1 MQGQYDPEYKD
12 ILEAVSAIIFL
23 STPHRGTN
31 LADTL
36 NRILQ
41 ASIISSSKQFIS
53 ELTKNSFTLQT
64 LNEQFRHVA
73 PKLDI
78 VSFYETRMTPIGIK
92 RNKVVCHSRLVAA
105 HGVSFSNLF
114 QMVLGKDSSV
124 LGYPGEISRALDA
137 DHHGV
142 CKFDSP
148 DDPLYVNVRNVLKS
162 LVGKYPLPSKLH
174 CHAIWLH
181 PSLYIKAL
189 AMSQYRLNMRIFVR
203 SKNFLPPNADYIF
216 FRDRWVPNTCNWILK
231 QEPFSKWLHDT
242 TVKPIVL
249 WLHGPAASGKS
260 VLSSFVINH
269 LAWLGSFCQYFF
281 MRFGDQ
287 NKRSLSVLLRSL
299 AYQVAQSLPSFRK
312 GIVQLIAEATKFDT
326 ADAQTIWSRVFRSI
340 LFKIRLE
347 VPLYWVIDG
356 LEESDDPRALIKL
369 LSDINLAV
377 LPIRILI
384 VSRRTQGLASSFQRL
399 SKEVQVDMV
408 PYEGNTT
415 DIHSFVDQELDVSG
429 DDKFKSYVRHQ
440 ILQRA
445 GGNFLWVH
453 FAVQRINDCHTSAN
467 VERALEQLPSGM
479 EALYNRMA
487 TSVVMLP
494 QQEDKQ
500 LAASI
505 LGWVTCAL
513 RLLTIEELSLILEKD
528 VSRPLDLQRSI
539 GDLCGGFVIV
549 DNGGNIAMVHQT
561 AREYLIEGQDRPFS
575 IDPVSAHAR
584 LFARC
589 MHCLMDFGLRSKI
602 ARKQIPAFLD
612 YAAPS
617 WFYHLSHSHIESQ
630 DMIATL
636 SSFFNGPS
644 VLTWIQSLAQ
654 SNRLGTLIL
663 ASTQLTCFVKR
674 QYESVSTALPLHSR
688 TLLEAWA
695 TDFVRIVGKFGTN
708 LLKNPESIYKLIP
721 PFCPHDS
728 VMY

>member
-1 MQGQYDPEYKD
+1 
-12 ILEAVSAIIFL
+12 
-23 STPHRGTN
+23 
-31 LADTL
+31 
-36 NRILQ
+36 
-41 ASIISSSKQFIS
+41 
-53 ELTKNSFTLQT
+53 
-64 LNEQFRHVA
+64 
-73 PKLDI
+73 
-78 VSFYETRMTPIGIK
+78 
-92 RNKVVCHSRLVAA
+92 
-105 HGVSFSNLF
+105 
-114 QMVLGKDSSV
+114 
-124 LGYPGEISRALDA
+124 
-137 DHHGV
+137 
-142 CKFDSP
+142 
-148 DDPLYVNVRNVLKS
+148 
-162 LVGKYPLPSKLH
+162 
-174 CHAIWLH
+174 
-181 PSLYIKAL
+181 
-189 AMSQYRLNMRIFVR
+189 
-203 SKNFLPPNADYIF
+203 
-216 FRDRWVPNTCNWILK
+216 
-231 QEPFSKWLHDT
+231 
-242 TVKPIVL
+242 
-249 WLHGPAASGKS
+249 
-260 VLSSFVINH
+260 
-269 LAWLGSFCQYFF
+269 

-287 NKRSLSVLLRSL
+287 NKHSLSVLLRSL

-369 LSDINLAV
+369 LSDINLVV

-415 DIHSFVDQELDVSG
+415 DIHSSVDQELDVSG

-445 GGNFLWVH
+445 AGNFLWVH
-453 FAVQRINDCHTSAN
+453 SAVQRINDCHTSAN

-487 TSVVMLP
+487 TSVAMLP

-500 LAASI
+500 LAGSI

-513 RLLTIEELSLILEKD
+513 RLLTIEELSLLLEKD

-561 AREYLIEGQDRPFS
+561 AREYLIEGRDRPFS

-602 ARKQIPAFLD
+602 ARKQIPVFLD
-612 YAAPS
+612 YAATS
-617 WFYHLSHSHIESQ
+617 CFYHLSHSHIESQ

-654 SNRLGTLIL
+654 SNRLRTPIL

-674 QYESVSTALPLHSR
+674 QYESVSTARPLHSR

-695 TDFVRIVGKFGTN
+695 TDLVRIVDKFGTN

-728 VMY
+728 VMYQQHGSKESNMLRIAGYSPPGWDDSFARLSFSAGIHATSIRAAGGLVAVLSPSGTVILYYASTCEEIRRLEHRERVLRMRFNLSGTLLVTYGYRTTKVWELPSGRCINSIQNPVERPRPHTIIITDDDILLVGSDDRKIRSSRPRDPAACWQTIADIDEQALEGTIVNSPTCMALSPDGTLVAVGYRGHPLSAWEVHGPDFIGHCLRVLDDSTQSHAEHAWGEVVQLT